1 MSDSDFNPI
10 PYKLYNDTPVPC
22 DRETIISLLYEAQAS
37 LKTLET
43 LVRCDPEPTL
53 PAVAI
58 VYLEK
63 SRQALLDVMP
73 SLKRH

>member
-1 MSDSDFNPI
+1 MSDADFNPI
-10 PYKLYNDTPVPC
+10 PSKLYNDTPVPC
-22 DRETIISLLYEAQAS
+22 EREKIINTLYEAQAS
-37 LKTLET
+37 LKLLET

-53 PAVAI
+53 PAAAI

-63 SRQALLDVMP
+63 SRQALLQVMP

>member
-1 MSDSDFNPI
+1 MIS
-10 PYKLYNDTPVPC
+10 
-22 DRETIISLLYEAQAS
+22 TIYEAQAS
-37 LKTLET
+37 LQLLEA

-53 PAVAI
+53 PAAAI

-63 SRQALLDVMP
+63 SRQALLQVMP